1 MYLAARKHFREGGPR
16 RIKYTLVPIIFGC
29 FRLSHRLIQEG
40 KESGEDSAGK
50 VKKVFKI
57 VYDEINVLVKEYPT
71 LSFNLYLQ
79 ASLAV
84 DKCGDSM
91 ETIAYDFL
99 TQAFSIYEE
108 QISDSQAQFNCLVL
122 ITGTLKQLTT
132 FTVENYDNLVTKTA
146 LHSSKLLKKPDQC
159 RAVCGCSHLFFRD
172 KPEYL
177 NEKRV
182 LECLQ
187 KSLKIADSCVDSAMN
202 VHLFVEILNQYIYF
216 FENKCS
222 TVTVD
227 YLSGLIALINTKL
240 TNLDSTSDS
249 TLVTEVNATFKNIQ
263 QFLELKKKK

>member
-1 MYLAARKHFREGGPR
+1 
-16 RIKYTLVPIIFGC
+16 
-29 FRLSHRLIQEG
+29 
-40 KESGEDSAGK
+40 
-50 VKKVFKI
+50 
-57 VYDEINVLVKEYPT
+57 LVKEYPT

-263 QFLELKKKK
+263 QFLELKKKSEDPKYSSI